1 MRRGRLAALLL
12 VWFLACLR
20 AAGASGGTLVEKV
33 LPDRIRLESGKE
45 IPWAQVRAVFLVHS
59 GGQNPVPRELTAP
72 GDRVLDWEGGILRF
86 QARLVRG
93 EFLDARHGELL
104 LGRFGLSL
112 PSTAEVLLNGQ
123 PCPPEDLPRGRAA
136 LARLDPVTGRVGRL
150 EVVDPGHPQ
159 EREASEIVAV
169 CAGLEPGAEVP
180 HRPWRA
186 GEVLHLELS
195 APEAGRAVFDVAGVV
210 RGLAA
215 HEVEPGL
222 YRARLVVPPGLD
234 APNTFV
240 LGRFFSRDGGLS
252 VRVGPVLS
260 LAPSPP
266 RVLQLGPQ
274 GDAWGLSPVFAR
286 FEAPGTAVDADRVRI
301 RLDGR
306 DVSARA
312 LRRVDLVWY
321 APAEGLAS
329 GLHRVRLQVVDAAG
343 NQTQVS
349 WEFRVAEDGDQEFS
363 NCSRMRRGWRTP

>member
-72 GDRVLDWEGGILRF
+72 GDRVLDWEGGNLRV

-93 EFLDARHGELL
+93 EFLDVRHGELL
-104 LGRFGLSL
+104 LGRFSLSL
-112 PSTAEVLLNGQ
+112 PPKAEVLLNGQ

-136 LARLDPVTGRVGRL
+136 LARLDPVSGRVGRL
-150 EVVDPGHPQ
+150 EVVDPGHAGGH
-159 EREASEIVAV
+159 EASEILAV
-169 CAGLEPGAEVP
+169 RVGLGSSEELLP
-180 HRPWRA
+180 RPARA
-186 GEVLHLELS
+186 GEVLHLELR

-240 LGRFFSRDGGLS
+240 LGRFFSRDGEPS

-266 RVLQLGPQ
+266 RVLQFGPQ
-274 GDAWGLSPVFAR
+274 GAAWGRSPVFAR
-286 FEAPGTAVDADRVRI
+286 YESPGTVVDADRVRI
-301 RLDGR
+301 WLDGR

-343 NQTQVS
+343 NRTQVS
-349 WEFRVAEDGDQEFS
+349 WRFRVEEVGD
-363 NCSRMRRGWRTP
+363 RGP

>member
-1 MRRGRLAALLL
+1 LRLNPTGRLGALLL
-12 VWFLACLR
+12 VWFLASLPVV
-20 AAGASGGTLVEKV
+20 GSSGGALVVQV
-33 LPDRIRLESGKE
+33 LPGRICLDSGQV
-45 IPWAQVRAVFLVHS
+45 IPSKRVRSVFLAHA
-59 GGQNPVPRELTAP
+59 GGQVAVPLGLVSP
-72 GDRVLDWEGGILRF
+72 GDRVLDWEGGNLRV

-104 LGRFGLSL
+104 LGRFSLSL
-112 PSTAEVLLNGQ
+112 PPKAEVLLNGQ

-136 LARLDPVTGRVGRL
+136 LARLDPVSGRVGRL
-150 EVVDPGHPQ
+150 EVVDPGHAGGH
-159 EREASEIVAV
+159 EASEILAV
-169 CAGLEPGAEVP
+169 RVGLGSSEELLP
-180 HRPWRA
+180 RPARA
-186 GEVLHLELS
+186 GEVLHLELR

-240 LGRFFSRDGGLS
+240 LGRFFSRDGEPS

-266 RVLQLGPQ
+266 RVLQFGPQ
-274 GDAWGLSPVFAR
+274 GAAWGRSPVFAR
-286 FEAPGTAVDADRVRI
+286 YESPGTVVDADRVRI
-301 RLDGR
+301 WLDGR

-343 NQTQVS
+343 NRTQVS
-349 WEFRVAEDGDQEFS
+349 WRFRVEEVGD
-363 NCSRMRRGWRTP
+363 RGP